1 MSRPGVRPA
10 LNVREVDDAAVPAG
24 SSRRFDRDDRRIVAC
39 ALDKV
44 AEPWNWNVRRSQI
57 T

>member
-24 SSRRFDRDDRRIVAC
+24 SSRRFDRDDRCIVAC